1 MNKEVTDF
9 YMNITKETVN
19 YRESNSIVRNDF
31 LNLLIE
37 LKNSKSSKPLTL
49 EQISAQS
56 FVFLLAG
63 KLIFLQFETVLTF
76 VFFRVRN
83 ILYNTYLLLV

>member
-37 LKNSKSSKPLTL
+37 LKNSKNSKPLTL

-63 KLIFLQFETVLTF
+63 KLCNLFAI
-76 VFFRVRN
+76 
-83 ILYNTYLLLV
+83 